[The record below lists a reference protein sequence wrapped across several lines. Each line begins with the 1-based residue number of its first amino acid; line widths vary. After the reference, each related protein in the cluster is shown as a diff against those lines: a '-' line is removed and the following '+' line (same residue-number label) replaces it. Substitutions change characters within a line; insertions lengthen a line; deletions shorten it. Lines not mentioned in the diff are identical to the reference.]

1 MLTVIVKDGKKTIFK
16 KELNIYDDDTI
27 TALIEEIQKSMSI
40 GQMYIRVKN
49 EMNPEAVKQMIEGW
63 K

>member
-1 MLTVIVKDGKKTIFK
+1 MLTIIIKDNSKTIFEK
-16 KELNIYDDDTI
+16 SFDEYDEYTI

-40 GQMYIRVKN
+40 GQMYLKVKN